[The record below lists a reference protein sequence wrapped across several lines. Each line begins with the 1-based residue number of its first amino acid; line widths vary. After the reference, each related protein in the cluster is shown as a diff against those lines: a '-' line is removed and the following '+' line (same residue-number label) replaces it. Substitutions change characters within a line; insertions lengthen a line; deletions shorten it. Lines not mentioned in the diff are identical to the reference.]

1 MNITHFFYFE
11 ENGNF
16 GDTVNKLFFEKL
28 VNSKLNFLTRDNH
41 NLFLHYFTTGS
52 ILSFVNE
59 NSIVYGSGFIS
70 ETSNLGSPCLK
81 YKINT
86 INTVYKKPLQII
98 SVRGPK
104 TRAKLLSMG
113 VDCPEN
119 YGDPL
124 ILFPLIYTKNIYP
137 TIKYGIIPHY
147 VDKTSNNLSKLFN
160 NLGLDNSKII
170 DILIPDLNYKY
181 FINQILDC
189 EYIISS
195 SLHGV
200 IMGIIYKKKTIF
212 VQFGKKVIGDQFK
225 FFDFFESL
233 EIKYQVKNIYT
244 IELLENTINVDYN
257 KLYRLVKNMINIAPF
272 IDSSSKPILIKKYK
286 NYLCLQ

>member
-1 MNITHFFYFE
+1 MNINHFFYFD
-11 ENGNF
+11 ENRNF
-16 GDTVNKLFFEKL
+16 GDTVNKLFFQKL
-28 VNSKLNFLTRDNH
+28 INSKLNFLTRDNH

-70 ETSNLGSPCLK
+70 ETSNLGSPLYSK
-81 YKINT
+81 ANT
-86 INTVYKKPLQII
+86 INTVYNKPLQFI

-137 TIKYGIIPHY
+137 SVKYGIIPHY
-147 VDKTSNNLSKLFN
+147 VDKTSNNLMTLLN
-160 NLGLDNSKII
+160 NLGSDCKII
-170 DILIPDLNYKY
+170 DIIIPDLNYKY

-233 EIKYQVKNIYT
+233 DIKYQVKNVYSK
-244 IELLENTINVDYN
+244 ELLENTITVDYD

-272 IDSSSKPILIKKYK
+272 IDSTSKPILIKKYK
-286 NYLCLQ
+286 TYLFQ

>member
-1 MNITHFFYFE
+1 MNINHFLYFKSE
-11 ENGNF
+11 NF
-16 GDTVNKLFFEKL
+16 GDAINQIFFEKL
-28 VNSKLNFLTRDNH
+28 LHKKINVLNAKNH

-59 NSIVYGSGFIS
+59 NSIVYGSGFITENS
-70 ETSNLGSPCLK
+70 DLGNCSFT
-81 YKINT
+81 N
-86 INTVYKKPLQII
+86 NGNSTVYKKPLQII

-113 VDCPEN
+113 VDCPQN

-124 ILFPLIYTKNIYP
+124 ILFPLIYSKNVYP
-137 TIKYGIIPHY
+137 TVKYGIIPHY
-147 VDKTSNNLSKLFN
+147 VDKKSNNLTKLLN
-160 NLGLDNSKII
+160 NLGSDSKII

-272 IDSSSKPILIKKYK
+272 IDYNSKPILIKKYK
-286 NYLCLQ
+286 TYLFQ